1 MLVPRVRLPAGAFA
15 KATPRGFEPLRAEPN
30 GFRVHLLS
38 HSDTVS
44 CQWAARDHEDLLDLD
59 AVDAMAGA
67 RQWALRASSMVMQ
80 HGKHKSALPA
90 GLEPAIFGLE
100 VRRLVH

>member
-1 MLVPRVRLPAGAFA
+1 MATGLTYRSSHIGHSLVDHPAAS
-15 KATPRGFEPLRAEPN
+15 
-30 GFRVHLLS
+30 LS

-44 CQWAARDHEDLLDLD
+44 CQWAARDHEDLLGLD

-80 HGKHKSALPA
+80 HGKHKNALPA